1 MSKKKKNRI
10 TIFDAT
16 AENDIRYLGP
26 LNYRHFQIFG
36 WLCIV
41 CGQANMI
48 IGLGG
53 RLDPSVLE
61 QFAGVK
67 TILEGL
73 SEMSLPFLLIANFAQ
88 ILDDRDGYKKQFL
101 KNAGASV
108 GIFLLYQLM
117 MNRYIIGSLAG
128 LFVDPNDSKVIVDT
142 LLQTIAPTGFLCFNL
157 FIDLL
162 LCTLVMFF
170 LNYVPKR
177 CFRGKWLHVF
187 RLFAILPVAYEVF
200 CMYLKIQSA
209 NRVIALP
216 YWSFPLLT
224 VKPPMTF
231 VLFLILAVFIKVRE
245 LRFRRHGKT
254 RDEYQAFLATRRNS
268 RNFSIF
274 LAIMIVVVSLIDLA
288 VVTGYSAVSIVN
300 ELMERQAI
308 RQQLS
313 EQEAAT
319 LGTDPVISTPTPE
332 APQQTG
338 ESPAAET
345 PKASVETLSA
355 GDTIIEVDPENE
367 EDRALIEEKV
377 RVSTALGFG
386 GSIPLITLAPLVL
399 LFSYTRIPRT
409 SARAGIL
416 IPLISIVLILFL
428 YLEALR
434 MLMWNLPIQKL
445 DLQQLRE
452 EIIPMLLSMQS
463 MQ

>member
-101 KNAGASV
+101 KNAGASL

-128 LFVDPNDSKVIVDT
+128 LFVDPNDSKEIVDT
-142 LLQTIAPTGFLCFNL
+142 LLQSIAPAGFLSFNL

-177 CFRGKWLHVF
+177 YFRGKWLHVF

-216 YWSFPLLT
+216 YWTFPLLT

-245 LRFRRHGKT
+245 LRFRRRGKT

-274 LAIMIVVVSLIDLA
+274 LAIMMVVVSLVDLA
-288 VVTGYSAVSIVN
+288 VIAGYSAFSVVN

-308 RQQLS
+308 MQQLS
-313 EQEAAT
+313 EQEAAA
-319 LGTDPVISTPTPE
+319 LGTDPVISTPAPE
-332 APQQTG
+332 APQQIG
-338 ESPAAET
+338 ESPAPET

-355 GDTIIEVDPENE
+355 GDTIIGVDPENE

-386 GSIPLITLAPLVL
+386 GSISLIMLAPLVL

-409 SARAGIL
+409 SARAGIF
-416 IPLISIVLILFL
+416 IPLASIVLILFL

-445 DLQQLRE
+445 DLQKLRE